1 MDRSFYRFVTIHACD
16 RQTDRILIT
25 IPRLHYMQRG
35 KNWLK
40 SAHQRYVPSKL
51 ITVLGSVMRSLS
63 AVPRVK
69 TSVHVY
75 INFHDHLWKPFSCDV
90 GLVDSDR
97 DIFFRGCITVSLSG
111 KSLKIL
117 MQNSAF

>member
-1 MDRSFYRFVTIHACD
+1 
-16 RQTDRILIT
+16 
-25 IPRLHYMQRG
+25 
-35 KNWLK
+35 LK

-51 ITVLGSVMRSLS
+51 ITVLGSVMRSLP

-69 TSVHVY
+69 TSVYVY